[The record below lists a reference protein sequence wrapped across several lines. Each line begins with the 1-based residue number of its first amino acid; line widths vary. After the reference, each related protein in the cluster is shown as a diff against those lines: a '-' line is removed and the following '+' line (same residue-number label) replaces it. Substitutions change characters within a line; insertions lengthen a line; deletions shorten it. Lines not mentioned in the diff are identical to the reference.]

1 MRKNEPYAIEMASR
15 EEVDEVLNR
24 RIRSTAELAYYHSQ
38 FWRRKFDQ
46 LGLKPED
53 IQNQESLLEANRKGL
68 RITKDEL
75 LRDFPSLVT
84 DLVPDLYVE
93 ELWTSG
99 STGLPRRTWYSKDDF
114 KRSADQVKLLYNAMD
129 LSPGDYVMNLFS
141 PAPNASGALSKEAAK
156 ELGLHMV
163 HISVRLTTEQILQLI
178 KLRKPQSFWALNS
191 RAYQIPAEMK
201 ELGEDASKLGIESVL
216 TGGEPSTKNTKTV
229 MERKWNAPVID
240 CLASCEISV
249 FGYQT
254 LNCGTDVMH
263 APENRL
269 LLNFVDPKTLDPV
282 SKEEKGID
290 LISTLYDIDEKPAVI
305 LLGHSHGDLGR
316 ILDST
321 ECNCGRTYKQMEW
334 PVFRNDYIVK
344 IAGQNTYPVMGT
356 EAAIV
361 DSPFLTGEYTSITK
375 GVSESSIRPYL
386 EIRVETRGPIPEN
399 ERKKLEQKIWCYV
412 ISNPGAESIVNSNAD
427 FVLKFIERGRLYEGL
442 EKYLKPGKPIRLIR
456 M

>member
-1 MRKNEPYAIEMASR
+1 MRKNEPYACEIAGR
-15 EEVDEVLNR
+15 EEIDKNQNR
-24 RIRSTAELAYYHSQ
+24 MIRNTAELAYYHST

-46 LGLKPED
+46 LGFKPED
-53 IQNQESLLEANRKGL
+53 IQNQESLLEANRKDL
-68 RITKDEL
+68 RITKEEL

-114 KRSADQVKLLYNAMD
+114 KRSTDQVKLLYNAMG

-156 ELGLHMV
+156 EFSLHTI
-163 HISVRLTTEQILQLI
+163 HISVRLTTAQILQLI

-191 RAYQIPAEMK
+191 RAYQIPAEMN

-216 TGGEPSTKNTKTV
+216 TGGEHSTKDTKIV
-229 MERKWNAPVID
+229 MGRNWNAPVID
-240 CLASCEISV
+240 CLASCETSV

-254 LNCGTDVMH
+254 LNCGADVMH
-263 APENRL
+263 VPENRL
-269 LLNFVDPKTLDPV
+269 FLNFVDPKTLDPV
-282 SKEEKGID
+282 SKEEKGVD
-290 LISTLYDIDEKPAVI
+290 LISTLYDVGEKPAVI
-305 LLGHSHGDLGR
+305 LLGYSHGDLGR

-321 ECNCGRTYKQMEW
+321 GCNCSRTYKQMEW

-361 DSPFLTGEYTSITK
+361 DSPFLTGEYTSITREF
-375 GVSESSIRPYL
+375 SESSIRPYL
-386 EIRVETRGPIPEN
+386 EIRVEKRGPIPET
-399 ERKKLEQKIWCYV
+399 ERKKLEQKIWTYV
-412 ISNPGAESIVNSNAD
+412 ISNPGAEGIVNSNAD
-427 FVLKFIERGRLYEGL
+427 FVLKFTERGCLYEDL
-442 EKYLKPGKPIRLIR
+442 EKYVKPGKPIRLIR